1 MVPPPLTLPFP
12 KTKNHCHYYF
22 CLGIGTGSGLILSLG
37 SSSDISHCRPSWS
50 SSWWKWATSYL
61 VIVTITITTII
72 ISMTAF
78 CFVLVRYIIMFQ
90 IWNFIIYS
98 GCTFMS
104 LHRRTDGSTNDRT
117 DSVNINRMSDC
128 ECDTHIKPHPLI
140 TYKKRTWQLVK
151 SCDTQN

>member
-1 MVPPPLTLPFP
+1 MVPQPLPFPFP
-12 KTKNHCHYYF
+12 KTKTHCHYYI

-37 SSSDISHCRPSWS
+37 SSSDISHCRPSLS

-61 VIVTITITTII
+61 VIVTTTII
-72 ISMTAF
+72 IVSMTAF

-128 ECDTHIKPHPLI
+128 ECDIHIKPHPLI
-140 TYKKRTWQLVK
+140 THKKRTWQLVK
-151 SCDTQN
+151 SCDT